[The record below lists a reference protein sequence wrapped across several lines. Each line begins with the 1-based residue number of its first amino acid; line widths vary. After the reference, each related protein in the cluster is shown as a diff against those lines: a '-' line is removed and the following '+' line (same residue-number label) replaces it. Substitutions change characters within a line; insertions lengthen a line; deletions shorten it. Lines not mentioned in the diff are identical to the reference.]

1 MVAEAV
7 YTNKPVFIFA
17 PSNGSDGN
25 MTANDKEAY
34 NSYEKSNYIYPL
46 NEYSC
51 TVKVEEG
58 RQLVEDVQSTIFLA
72 IERLVDESYKKGL
85 RHSGS

>member
-1 MVAEAV
+1 
-7 YTNKPVFIFA
+7 VFIFA

-51 TVKVEEG
+51 TVKKIL
-58 RQLVEDVQSTIFLA
+58 R
-72 IERLVDESYKKGL
+72 KK
-85 RHSGS
+85 